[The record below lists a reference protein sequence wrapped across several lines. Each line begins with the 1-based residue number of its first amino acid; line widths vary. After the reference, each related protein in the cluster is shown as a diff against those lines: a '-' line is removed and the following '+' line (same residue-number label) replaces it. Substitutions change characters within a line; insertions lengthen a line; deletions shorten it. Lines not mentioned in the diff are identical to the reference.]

1 MRPEADLRFRPLNS
15 IEMPSTCGPQRTTR
29 RCDCSFNVQRQV
41 RGDSFAKQ
49 GFPRFGHVVL
59 SVEPSSGSGLSFRWE
74 VSPEQ
79 IPEIFRDA
87 VRRGVSRTF
96 EPGAQFAQYE
106 PNGILIRVVGGSSHV
121 TDSNEGSFEIAA
133 MEAFVMALA
142 PPPDEAAGLPG
153 SSRG

>member
-1 MRPEADLRFRPLNS
+1 
-15 IEMPSTCGPQRTTR
+15 
-29 RCDCSFNVQRQV
+29 
-41 RGDSFAKQ
+41 
-49 GFPRFGHVVL
+49 VVL
-59 SVEPSSGSGLSFRWE
+59 SVEPSSGSGLSFQWE

-79 IPEIFRDA
+79 IPEMFRDA
-87 VRRGVSRTF
+87 VRRAVSRMF
-96 EPGAQFAQYE
+96 EPGAKFAQYE
-106 PNGILIRVVGGSSHV
+106 PDGILIRVVGGSSHD